1 MWFLSIFDMIQYF
14 RKTPIPMGSG
24 GPSNIVLINYV
35 VSWRWQWL
43 CRGGQSRF
51 VREMVPVPPRSN
63 GMTASKIGE
72 IER

>member
-14 RKTPIPMGSG
+14 RKTPIPMMSG
-24 GPSNIVLINYV
+24 GPSDVVLINYV
-35 VSWRWQWL
+35 VSWRWP

-51 VREMVPVPPRSN
+51 VREKVPAPPRSN